1 VNAPAPVLAPPGL
14 ATPTLPFLRAERAAL
29 EARFPGLDAALAA
42 RSLSALEAKDSP
54 ALEAL
59 RAADGPG
66 LLVPAALGGGGASLL
81 EAVRLQRAIGS
92 RAPSL
97 AVAATMHHFSVSS
110 LVDIARLRGGGGIES
125 MLLGEIA
132 QERLYLASA
141 FAEGR
146 TGSSIFSSRLRVE
159 RCLDGLRVNGSKKPC
174 TLSRSFDL
182 LTASLLV
189 PGVSGEPDRFA
200 VAVIPRA
207 TPGISVRPFWQSP
220 ILGATESDEVVLSD
234 VLVPEMQVAYLGQ
247 PSELDCDTAAAAGG
261 LAAGGGASDIQR
273 SGTPSDPA
281 LAESRGPTSGIQL
294 GGFLAFELLA
304 SASYLGIA
312 SGLVERALLQR
323 RGAPSDRVALATE
336 LEGAAMALEGVARAA
351 DASRAEEESLV
362 AQALLVRRH
371 VQSAIERAGD
381 LAVEVLGGMAFI
393 GDPDVSYLL
402 AATRAL
408 AFHPPSRRSAI
419 AGLDAWL
426 TGERLELS

>member
-1 VNAPAPVLAPPGL
+1 
-14 ATPTLPFLRAERAAL
+14 
-29 EARFPGLDAALAA
+29 
-42 RSLSALEAKDSP
+42 
-54 ALEAL
+54 
-59 RAADGPG
+59 
-66 LLVPAALGGGGASLL
+66 ASLL

-146 TGSSIFSSRLRVE
+146 TGASIFSSSLRVE

-189 PGVSGEPDRFA
+189 PGVAGEPDRFA

-207 TPGISVRPFWQSP
+207 TPGLSVRPFWQSP

-234 VLVPEMQVAYLGQ
+234 VLVPEMQVAYLGE
-247 PSELDCDTAAAAGG
+247 PSHLDA
-261 LAAGGGASDIQR
+261 
-273 SGTPSDPA
+273 
-281 LAESRGPTSGIQL
+281 IQL

-304 SASYLGIA
+304 SASYLGIV
-312 SGLVERALLQR
+312 SGLVERALVQG
-323 RGAPSDRVALATE
+323 RGAPSDRVVLASE

-351 DASRAEEESLV
+351 DASRADEESLV
-362 AQALLVRRH
+362 AQSLLVRHHAQR
-371 VQSAIERAGD
+371 AIERAGD
-381 LAVEVLGGMAFI
+381 LAVEILGGMAFI
-393 GDPDVSYLL
+393 ADPDVSYLL

-426 TGERLELS
+426 GGERLELS

>member
-1 VNAPAPVLAPPGL
+1 MNAPAPRLAPPSL
-14 ATPTLPFLRAERAAL
+14 AAPSSPFLRAERAAL

-42 RSLSALEAKDSP
+42 RPLSALEAKGSP
-54 ALEAL
+54 ALAEL
-59 RAADGPG
+59 RAAGGPG
-66 LLVPAALGGGGASLL
+66 LLVPAELGGGGASLL
-81 EAVRLQRAIGS
+81 EAVRLQRALGS

-110 LVDIARLRGGGGIES
+110 LVDLARLRGGGGIEA

-146 TGSSIFSSRLRVE
+146 TGASIFSSRLRVE
-159 RCLDGLRVNGSKKPC
+159 RCLDGLRINGSKKPC

-189 PGVSGEPDRFA
+189 PGVGDEPERFA
-200 VAVIPRA
+200 VAVIPRD
-207 TPGISVRPFWQSP
+207 TPGISVRPFWRSP
-220 ILGATESDEVVLSD
+220 ILGATESDEVALSD
-234 VLVPEMQVAYLGQ
+234 VLVPELQVAYLGE
-247 PSELDCDTAAAAGG
+247 PRELDA
-261 LAAGGGASDIQR
+261 
-273 SGTPSDPA
+273 
-281 LAESRGPTSGIQL
+281 IQL

-323 RGAPSDRVALATE
+323 RGAASDRVALAAE
-336 LEGAAMALEGVARAA
+336 LEGAALALEGAARAA
-351 DASRAEEESLV
+351 DDSRAEEERLV
-362 AQALLVRRH
+362 ARALLARRH
-371 VQSAIERAGD
+371 AQGAIERASD
-381 LAVEVLGGMAFI
+381 LAVEVLGGMAFVA
-393 GDPDVSYLL
+393 DPDVSYLL

-426 TGERLELS
+426 AGERLELG

>member
-1 VNAPAPVLAPPGL
+1 MNAPAPVLAPPGL
-14 ATPTLPFLRAERAAL
+14 AVPTLPFLRAERAAL
-29 EARFPGLDAALAA
+29 EARFPGLDAALTA
-42 RSLSALEAKDSP
+42 RPLSELEAKDSP
-54 ALEAL
+54 ALEEL
-59 RAADGPG
+59 RAANGPG
-66 LLVPAALGGGGASLL
+66 LLVPAELGGGGASLL

-189 PGVSGEPDRFA
+189 PGAGGEPDRFA

-220 ILGATESDEVVLSD
+220 ILGATQSDEVVMSD
-234 VLVPEMQVAYLGQ
+234 VLVPEMQVAYLGE
-247 PSELDCDTAAAAGG
+247 PSQLDA
-261 LAAGGGASDIQR
+261 
-273 SGTPSDPA
+273 
-281 LAESRGPTSGIQL
+281 IQL

-351 DASRAEEESLV
+351 DACRAEEESLV

-371 VQSAIERAGD
+371 AQSAVERAGD
-381 LAVEVLGGMAFI
+381 LAVEILGGMAFI
-393 GDPDVSYLL
+393 ADPDVSYLL

-426 TGERLELS
+426 AGERLELS